1 MSALENIQ
9 KQLQASKR
17 SFSNLTGS
25 IITRTKS
32 VANNASKNISESVSR
47 QNVES
52 DRIWRTKGG
61 PGAMMTP
68 LIPTLAAQKKL
79 PKPIQRFAEKDSG
92 TVVNF
97 AKSIVFGDVKDTRA
111 NLETFNKVRKGKP
124 TTSLERKNLERFGED
139 QMLNIVGS
147 IDAPKVHGE
156 AIKSLVDDVSESALS
171 KYASKIGKRV
181 EPRSSVRKGLDSAY
195 TMWVN
200 AWHPV
205 ESYADKI
212 QKASGVNIPVE
223 ESVKYNIKKYLGSG
237 GIAKLRHEKELK
249 PILAEVQDIPRDL
262 FEGYLIAKRDLGF
275 EEAGRKIKGVDP
287 DLARRAITEMH
298 ETLGVDRVKQ
308 LDESI
313 NKLYAYQD
321 AGLQKLRD
329 TGFIDDATYEAIKNR
344 NIDYVPYKRVMDKV
358 DEILGIS
365 NSVQVSTKPGML
377 KEIKGSDRLIQSP
390 LESIIADTYKIE
402 ALVAKNDF
410 VNSFVKLKDYFD
422 DGTIKVLRSSENVR
436 KRTDIVNTIR
446 AARISSN
453 TIKRAMRVD
462 KARIRVLRS
471 ELGQIYS
478 AALRAEKSLDR
489 MSVTKKT
496 SEKLT
501 KMRFKGD
508 DLVGGKIVTDKT
520 REFSYGALKQIV
532 KERDSKKFLYKLM
545 SMPAEDLRVLLTKA
559 GSRGEKIRRI
569 MDEVDALRNTLGDI
583 EQVRGSLRQEARSL
597 SDVSS
602 FDKNTISVW
611 RNGVKEIYQ
620 VEPEIEAVVKG
631 LDQESLDIVS
641 RLAGDITGIFRQGQ
655 TGRNIDFMLAN
666 VIKDQ
671 WDAMVNAK
679 YGYVPFLGY
688 MRGLGHLI
696 NYDFRGGDRFVEEWL
711 KKGGDQVYR
720 RLASRSSVGEGISE
734 AADSAGI
741 RGMRDSVIKMLD
753 FMGRY
758 SDTPTRLGVAERAY
772 KATGSMAE
780 AVLESREATVDFAR
794 MGTKM
799 RVANAF
805 VPFLNPSVQGFDK
818 MLRTLWNN
826 PKRFAFVLAA
836 YGGLPATLVS
846 LYNNAF
852 HGREYAEVPDWE
864 RENNFIIMTGENIN
878 GKPGYLKVMKGNSIP
893 YVANPVDYFISYL
906 YKNDPQS
913 FQSLFFS
920 MFTGALPVIGDGSNA
935 SDVGSRT
942 LGNIIPQPIKPL
954 VEAKS
959 NFDLFKNK
967 PIESISMQFKE
978 PKDRFKASTPWLYK
992 SIGKALDMSP
1002 LKVEKILE
1010 GYLAGASKTP
1020 ADILEVISQI
1030 KEGED
1035 IDVNI
1040 IPVLRRFIGNYE
1052 DFEDT
1057 PRSTPAKGLRV
1068 KKLKPG
1074 VRLNPSNGL

>member
-47 QNVES
+47 QNMEANRLMKS
-52 DRIWRTKGG
+52 KGALG
-61 PGAMMTP
+61 TTMTP
-68 LIPTLAAQKKL
+68 LVPTLAAQKKL

-97 AKSIVFGDVKDTRA
+97 AKSLVFGDVKDTKT

-124 TTSLERKNLERFGED
+124 TTSLERKNLDRFGED
-139 QMLNIVGS
+139 QLFNTIGN

-181 EPRSSVRKGLDSAY
+181 ERKSSVRKGLDSAY

-262 FEGYLIAKRDLGF
+262 FEGYLMAKRDLGF
-275 EEAGRKIKGVDP
+275 EKAGRKIKGVDP

-298 ETLGVDRVKQ
+298 EMLGVDRVKQ
-308 LDESI
+308 LDETI

-321 AGLQKLRD
+321 VGLQKLRD
-329 TGFIDDATYEAIKNR
+329 AGFIDDATYEAIKSR
-344 NIDYVPYKRVMDKV
+344 NIDYIPYKRVMDMV
-358 DEILGIS
+358 DEVLGIS
-365 NSVQVSTKPGML
+365 NSVQVSTKPDML
-377 KEIKGSDRLIQSP
+377 REIKGSDRLIQSP

-422 DGTIKVLRSSENVR
+422 DGTIK
-436 KRTDIVNTIR
+436 
-446 AARISSN
+446 
-453 TIKRAMRVD
+453 
-462 KARIRVLRS
+462 
-471 ELGQIYS
+471 
-478 AALRAEKSLDR
+478 
-489 MSVTKKT
+489 
-496 SEKLT
+496 
-501 KMRFKGD
+501 
-508 DLVGGKIVTDKT
+508 
-520 REFSYGALKQIV
+520 ALKG
-532 KERDSKKFLYKLM
+532 K
-545 SMPAEDLRVLLTKA
+545 T
-559 GSRGEKIRRI
+559 
-569 MDEVDALRNTLGDI
+569 
-583 EQVRGSLRQEARSL
+583 
-597 SDVSS
+597 

-620 VEPEIEAVVKG
+620 VEPEIEAVIKG

-641 RLAGDITGIFRQGQ
+641 RLAGDITGIFRQAQ
-655 TGRNIDFMLAN
+655 TGRNIDFMIPN
-666 VIKDQ
+666 IVKDQ
-671 WDAMVNAK
+671 FDAAVNAK
-679 YGYVPFLGY
+679 YGYIPFVDY
-688 MRGLGHLI
+688 IRGLGHLI
-696 NYDFRGGDRFVEEWL
+696 NYDFRGGDKLVEDWL
-711 KKGGDQVYR
+711 RAGGDQVYR
-720 RLASRSSVGEGISE
+720 RVASKASVGEGISE
-734 AADSAGI
+734 ATGSG
-741 RGMRDSVIKMLD
+741 GMRGVKDSVVKVLD
-753 FMGRY
+753 FLGRY
-758 SDTPTRLGVAERAY
+758 SETPTRLGVAGKAY
-772 KATGSMAE
+772 KATGNIAE

-805 VPFLNPSVQGFDK
+805 IPFLNPSVQGFDK
-818 MLRTLWNN
+818 MLRTLKSN
-826 PKRFAFVLAA
+826 PRKFAFALAA
-836 YGGLPATLVS
+836 YGGLPATLAS

-864 RENNFIIMTGENIN
+864 KENNFIIMTGETIN
-878 GKPGYLKVMKGNSIP
+878 GKPWYLKIPKGNTIP
-893 YVANPVDYFISYL
+893 YVANPADYFITYL
-906 YKNDPQS
+906 YKNDQQS
-913 FQSLFFS
+913 FQSLLTS
-920 MFTGALPVIGDGSNA
+920 MLTGALPVIGDGSNA

-978 PKDRFKASTPWLYK
+978 PKNRSKAGTPWLYK

-1057 PRSTPAKGLRV
+1057 PKSTPAKGLRV

>member
-32 VANNASKNISESVSR
+32 VSNSAMQSPVSPTSLLRKATPSINRANKTLSPIAEGLGSTALDFSVRPFTRLVARATVSATGQKEYVPGKKTR
-47 QNVES
+47 PLSGAAEELLIGK
-52 DRIWRTKGG
+52 DRITSFKEGNRVLTKDLEKYISPGKAKIAAPLLIGAGTLMDAVPFGVDDFLKQGG
-61 PGAMMTP
+61 
-68 LIPTLAAQKKL
+68 KK
-79 PKPIQRFAEKDSG
+79 
-92 TVVNF
+92 
-97 AKSIVFGDVKDTRA
+97 
-111 NLETFNKVRKGKP
+111 
-124 TTSLERKNLERFGED
+124 
-139 QMLNIVGS
+139 VGS
-147 IDAPKVHGE
+147 E
-156 AIKSLVDDVSESALS
+156 AIMSLVDDVSESALS

-181 EPRSSVRKGLDSAY
+181 ERKSSVRKGLDSAY

-223 ESVKYNIKKYLGSG
+223 KSVKYNIKKYLGSG

-262 FEGYLIAKRDLGF
+262 FEGYLMAKRDLGF

-298 ETLGVDRVKQ
+298 EMLGVDRVKQ
-308 LDESI
+308 LDETI

-422 DGTIKVLRSSENVR
+422 DGTIK
-436 KRTDIVNTIR
+436 
-446 AARISSN
+446 
-453 TIKRAMRVD
+453 
-462 KARIRVLRS
+462 
-471 ELGQIYS
+471 
-478 AALRAEKSLDR
+478 
-489 MSVTKKT
+489 
-496 SEKLT
+496 
-501 KMRFKGD
+501 
-508 DLVGGKIVTDKT
+508 
-520 REFSYGALKQIV
+520 ALKG
-532 KERDSKKFLYKLM
+532 K
-545 SMPAEDLRVLLTKA
+545 T
-559 GSRGEKIRRI
+559 
-569 MDEVDALRNTLGDI
+569 
-583 EQVRGSLRQEARSL
+583 
-597 SDVSS
+597 

-620 VEPEIEAVVKG
+620 VEPEIEAVIKG

-641 RLAGDITGIFRQGQ
+641 RLAGDITGIFRQAQ
-655 TGRNIDFMLAN
+655 TGRNIDFMIPN
-666 VIKDQ
+666 IVKDQ
-671 WDAMVNAK
+671 FDAAVNAK
-679 YGYVPFLGY
+679 YGYIPFVDY
-688 MRGLGHLI
+688 IRGLGHLI
-696 NYDFRGGDRFVEEWL
+696 NYDFRGGDKLVEDWL
-711 KKGGDQVYR
+711 RAGGDQVYR
-720 RLASRSSVGEGISE
+720 RVASKASVGEGISE
-734 AADSAGI
+734 ATGSG
-741 RGMRDSVIKMLD
+741 GMRGVKDSVVKVLD
-753 FMGRY
+753 FLGRY
-758 SDTPTRLGVAERAY
+758 SETPTRLGVAGKAY
-772 KATGSMAE
+772 KATGNIAE

-805 VPFLNPSVQGFDK
+805 IPFLNPSVQGFDK
-818 MLRTLWNN
+818 MLRTLKSN
-826 PKRFAFVLAA
+826 PRKFAFALAA
-836 YGGLPATLVS
+836 YGGLPATLAS

-864 RENNFIIMTGENIN
+864 KENNFIIMTGETIN
-878 GKPGYLKVMKGNSIP
+878 GKPWYLKIAKGNTIP
-893 YVANPVDYFISYL
+893 YVANPADYFITYL
-906 YKNDPQS
+906 YKNDQQS
-913 FQSLFFS
+913 FQSLLTS
-920 MFTGALPVIGDGSNA
+920 MLTGALPVIGDGSNA

-978 PKDRFKASTPWLYK
+978 PKNRSKAGTPWLYK

-1057 PRSTPAKGLRV
+1057 PKSTPAKGLRV

-1074 VRLNPSNGL
+1074 VKLNPSNGL